1 MFTTIL
7 VFLLI
12 LGFLVFVHELG
23 HFLVARKNGIKCD
36 EFGFGFPPRA
46 IGVVHDDKKGK
57 WILIKGNKDV
67 IFKNTIYSLNWFPIG
82 GFVKIKGE
90 NGDDKKDSDSFA
102 NKSAW
107 ARIAVLAAGVTM
119 NFIFAWLFLS
129 ITFMSGTPQEAIDP
143 SNPNS
148 QIMITS
154 IEDSSPAS
162 SMGLKPGDIVE
173 KNQIASNGQIIVLN
187 DTKNFQDFIGENK
200 GQQINLKIRRGTN
213 ELELLGTPRAQ
224 TEEGKGLLGVGLT
237 QVETVKYSVFEAFWK
252 GLQETGN
259 ILLMMFDVLK
269 NLLAGA
275 GGVEVSGIVGIAQ
288 VTGQVIPMGF
298 VAVLRLVAIFSL
310 NLALIN
316 ALPFPALDG
325 GRVLFILI
333 EKLKGSPVSQKIE
346 QAFHTA
352 GFVLLMLLMVVV
364 TYRDIIKLDIVTK
377 IKGLF

>member
-1 MFTTIL
+1 MFTTII

-12 LGFLVFVHELG
+12 LGFLVLVHELG

-46 IGVVHDDKKGK
+46 IGVVYDDKKDK
-57 WILIKGNKDV
+57 WIWIRGNKDV
-67 IFKNTIYSLNWFPIG
+67 EAKNTIYSLNWFPIG

-90 NGDDKKDSDSFA
+90 NGDDKKAKDSFA

-129 ITFMSGTPQEAIDP
+129 ITFMSGTPQEAIDAN
-143 SNPNS
+143 NPNS

-154 IEDSSPAS
+154 IEENSPAS

-173 KNQIASNGQIIVLN
+173 KNQTTSDGRAIVLN
-187 DTKNFQDFIGENK
+187 DTKNLQDFIAENK
-200 GQQINLKIRRGTN
+200 GQQMNLKIRRGDN
-213 ELELLGTPRAQ
+213 ELNLSGAPRAQ
-224 TEEGKGLLGVGLT
+224 AEEGKGLLGVGLT
-237 QVETVKYSVFEAFWK
+237 QVETVKYSVPMAFWK

-259 ILLMMFDVLK
+259 ILLMMFEVLK
-269 NLLAGA
+269 NLLAGV
-275 GGVEVSGIVGIAQ
+275 GGVEVSGIVGVAA

-333 EKLKGSPVSQKIE
+333 EKLKGSPVSQKVE